1 MLKKTFLGLAKACRR
16 FFMLPVRFLRWC
28 LRKVVVT
35 FTRLKELGLRGM
47 LRILLA
53 FLRNLTFSVML
64 VSFIALVFMALVT
77 ALVITWNVGP
87 AEMLDLPLV
96 NFMNGAA
103 TIMFGVTSIITWR
116 FTRWVLGKTT
126 LGTSEED

>member
-1 MLKKTFLGLAKACRR
+1 
-16 FFMLPVRFLRWC
+16 MLPVRFLRWC

-64 VSFIALVFMALVT
+64 VSFIVLVFMALVT

-87 AEMLDLPLV
+87 AEMLDLPLI
-96 NFMNGAA
+96 NFMNAAA
-103 TIMFGVTSIITWR
+103 TFMFGVTSIITWR

-126 LGTSEED
+126 LDTSEED